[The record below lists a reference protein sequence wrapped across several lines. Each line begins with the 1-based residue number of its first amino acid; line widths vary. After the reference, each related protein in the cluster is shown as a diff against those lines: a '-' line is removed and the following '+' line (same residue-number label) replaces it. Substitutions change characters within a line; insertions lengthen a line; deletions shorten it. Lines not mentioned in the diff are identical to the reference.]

1 MADAIEDR
9 ARFDLVRYANCWE
22 DADILCEAL
31 RPGPGKR
38 VLSIASGGDNAL
50 ALAAEGAEVVAADL
64 SLAQLAC
71 VELKCAAFRRLDY
84 EDLLA
89 FLGVRL
95 AADRLATFARVEN
108 ELSPEARAFWQ
119 ARSDDVGRGIVHAG
133 KFERYFKLFRSRVM
147 PLIHRTRA
155 VEQLLEDRDEAAR
168 RAFYDQHWN
177 NWRWRMLFRV
187 FFSRF
192 VMGRMGRDP
201 EFFRYVEGSV
211 SDRILSRTRYALT
224 ALPTHSNPYL
234 RYILTGTFDRALP
247 RYLRLEHF
255 DAVRAGVDRI
265 TFFHGSIQDAAASQ
279 AGDGFDGFNLS
290 DVFEY
295 LDPEAGHAIYAALLA
310 SARPAS
316 RLAYWNMLVPRRCP
330 GELSSRVRS
339 LDALAQRL
347 FERDLAFF
355 YSAFVVEE
363 VR

>member
-22 DADILCEAL
+22 DADVLCEAL
-31 RPGPGKR
+31 RPEPGKR
-38 VLSIASGGDNAL
+38 VLSIASGGDNSF

-84 EDLLA
+84 GPMLA
-89 FLGVRL
+89 FLGVRP
-95 AADRLATFARVEN
+95 AADRLTTLADIEG
-108 ELSPEARAFWQ
+108 ELSPEARAFWH
-119 ARSDDVGRGIVHAG
+119 AKPDEVDRGIIHAG
-133 KFERYFKLFRSRVM
+133 KFERYFRLFRTRVM
-147 PLIHRTRA
+147 PLIHRRRTI
-155 VEQLLEDRDEAAR
+155 EQLLEERDEAAR
-168 RAFYDQHWN
+168 HVFYDTRWDN
-177 NWRWRMLFRV
+177 RRWRLLFRF

-211 SDRILSRTRYALT
+211 SDRILSRARYALT
-224 ALPTHSNPYL
+224 VLPTHANPYL
-234 RYILTGTFDRALP
+234 EYILTGAFERALP
-247 RYLRLEHF
+247 RYLRPEHF
-255 DAVRAGVDRI
+255 DAVRDGMDRI
-265 TFFHGSIQDAAASQ
+265 SLFHGSIQDAATSHG
-279 AGDGFDGFNLS
+279 GDGFDGFNLS
-290 DVFEY
+290 DIFEY
-295 LDPEAGHAIYAALLA
+295 LDPETGHAIYAALLA
-310 SARPAS
+310 VARPAS

-330 GELSSRVRS
+330 AALSDRVHS

-355 YSAFVVEE
+355 YSTFIVEE